1 MKKENSAIVITC
13 IIAAVVLI
21 IAIMF
26 LSRSGSIIPSSG
38 KTVTV
43 QGNSNIKVMPDL
55 VTVYFNI
62 ETKGNTS
69 AVATKANNDIYDD
82 LIEEIIIAGFEEDDV
97 KTESFNVYPETYW
110 DPDTGK
116 SKSEGYIANHYLR
129 VELSSDKMDEV
140 SSVID
145 AGVKAGAGIS
155 YINFE
160 LTQESQNEY
169 KAQALKEASED
180 AMIKADAIASG
191 VDKKVGELVSI
202 QTSDFGYYPWNV
214 YTASAAGGAYRE
226 EDAIMAK
233 EAATSI
239 QPGEQDISASITATF
254 KLK

>member
-1 MKKENSAIVITC
+1 MGKNNAIVITV
-13 IIAAVVLI
+13 IISVVVLI
-21 IAIMF
+21 LAGFALFAFKPM
-26 LSRSGSIIPSSG
+26 GYSSG

-43 QGNSNIKVMPDL
+43 QGISNIKVMPDL

-69 AVATKANNDIYDD
+69 AEATKANSDIYDD
-82 LIEEIIIAGFEEDDV
+82 LIEGMIIAGFSEDDV
-97 KTESFNVYPETYW
+97 KTESFNVYPNTYW
-110 DPDTGK
+110 DEKDGR
-116 SKSEGYIANHYLR
+116 SKTEGYIANHYLR
-129 VELSSDKMDEV
+129 VELSSDKMNEV

-145 AGVKAGAGIS
+145 AGVEAGAGIS

-169 KAQALKEASED
+169 KAQALKQASGD

-191 VDKKVGELVSI
+191 VGKEVGELVSI

-214 YTASAAGGAYRE
+214 YTSSSGGAYRA
-226 EDAIMAK
+226 EDAVMAK
-233 EAATSI
+233 EAAVNI
-239 QPGEQDISASITATF
+239 QPGEQDVTASITATF